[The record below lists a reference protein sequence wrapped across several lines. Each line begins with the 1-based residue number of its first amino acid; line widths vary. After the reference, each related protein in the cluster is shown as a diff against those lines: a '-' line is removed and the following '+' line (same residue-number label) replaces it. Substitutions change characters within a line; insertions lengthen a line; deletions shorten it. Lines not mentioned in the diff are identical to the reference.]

1 MPPHN
6 ATHSLRNTTQASH
19 PRMLVRVYKLIFKLK
34 FLEYESKK
42 LIIDCLPDFEGNII
56 ININVVSTSETQVSN
71 SSLFSRITQAAY
83 DKGIAQQVEDELR
96 GACFSAPMLIKTIRM
111 YEALGYLDTKSL
123 SSSYLYQLLHEHFG
137 LPFQPRC
144 FRYYRSK

>member
-1 MPPHN
+1 M
-6 ATHSLRNTTQASH
+6 AQRYQ
-19 PRMLVRVYKLIFKLK
+19 
-34 FLEYESKK
+34 
-42 LIIDCLPDFEGNII
+42 
-56 ININVVSTSETQVSN
+56 TQVSN
-71 SSLFSRITQAAY
+71 SSLYSRITQAAY
-83 DKGIAQQVEDELR
+83 DKGVAQNVEDELR